1 MFGNGLWGMEERLM
15 LIEGGLTVSDH
26 NGTVVALTI
35 PLIKKAE

>member
-1 MFGNGLWGMEERLM
+1 
-15 LIEGGLTVSDH
+15 IEGGLTVSDH